1 MTDGPQERWL
11 NTSGTDGTDEKRR
24 PPAVAPGVQ
33 GRPGASLGIASAPN
47 LRDLGGWS
55 TSDGG
60 RVRRGLVYRS
70 AQLAKLDVAGSL
82 ALARVGIRSV
92 YDLRTGPERTMMPD
106 SLPEGVEYVVAD
118 VLADSST
125 AAPAQL
131 LAVFSNP
138 TSAQAVLGEGK
149 TLQLFTEAYR
159 DIVRLPSALG
169 AFRRLFS
176 DLGEAKRRPVLFHC
190 TTGKDRTGWA
200 AAVLLMLLGVG
211 DADVMREYLLTNVAL
226 LPSLEYVFEQFR
238 QAGGDPELLR
248 PVLGVEPAYL
258 ESALDEM
265 RLRFGS
271 VEGYFEAGLQIG
283 PDAQLALRQAL
294 VERIGD

>member
-1 MTDGPQERWL
+1 MTDSPQEQSLSR
-11 NTSGTDGTDEKRR
+11 SGGDGPDEKRR
-24 PPAVAPGVQ
+24 PPAVVPGLQ
-33 GRPGASLGIASAPN
+33 DRPGASLGIASAPN

-60 RVRRGLVYRS
+60 RVRRGVVYRS

-82 ALARVGIRSV
+82 AFARLGIRSV
-92 YDLRTGPERTMMPD
+92 YDLRTAPERTMMPD
-106 SLPEGVEYVVAD
+106 RLPDGVEYVVAD

-138 TSAQAVLGEGK
+138 TSAEAVLGDGK
-149 TLQLFTEAYR
+149 TLQMFTEAYR
-159 DIVRLPSALG
+159 DIVRLPSALA

-211 DADVMREYLLTNVAL
+211 DDDVMREYLLTNVAL
-226 LPSLEYVFEQFR
+226 LPSLDHVFDQFR

-294 VERIGD
+294 VEPSGD